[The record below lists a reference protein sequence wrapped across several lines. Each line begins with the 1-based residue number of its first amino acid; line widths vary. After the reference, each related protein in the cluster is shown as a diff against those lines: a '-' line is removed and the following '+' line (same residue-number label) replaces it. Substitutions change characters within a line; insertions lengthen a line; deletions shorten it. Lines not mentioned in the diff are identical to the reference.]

1 MSDKAAALLDALNA
15 LEQAKVNGRKAHAQL
30 LVSAEHDIG
39 HIAKLQKELAAFSQ
53 VCLDTRGELP
63 EPANV
68 TEVRELLTK
77 WKREEGP
84 VHSQR
89 GSGRGHEL
97 DGGGL
102 TAGQGQLAQARDRNF
117 DGVFIR
123 CRDAIT
129 SIRETAK
136 SATCC
141 GDAFAE
147 LDDAGV
153 RIHARLRFCSML
165 RTRLVAQLL

>member
-1 MSDKAAALLDALNA
+1 MAS
-15 LEQAKVNGRKAHAQL
+15 KVAP
-30 LVSAEHDIG
+30 EP
-39 HIAKLQKELAAFSQ
+39 
-53 VCLDTRGELP
+53 TGELRATADSSSKESKESFMNESADGSFSKESTKKSFTKNP
-63 EPANV
+63 RTKRDAKAS
-68 TEVRELLTK
+68 VRGMGVLQSVRGDQTG